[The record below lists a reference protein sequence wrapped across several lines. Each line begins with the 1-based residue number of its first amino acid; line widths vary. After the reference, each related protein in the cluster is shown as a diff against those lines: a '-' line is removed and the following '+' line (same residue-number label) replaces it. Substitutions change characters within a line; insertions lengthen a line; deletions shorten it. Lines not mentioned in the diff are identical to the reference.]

1 MDVFIICPDH
11 RESAGF
17 ARRIRPLALLPV
29 LGRSLLDLWL
39 EHLAAAG
46 VKHATIL
53 AADRPHEIRH
63 AVDQGGKW
71 GLSVTVLSVKREP
84 SIEETRQ
91 RFTGKD
97 SAGRVPNII
106 TLDTLPDMPHKQLW
120 ESSAALHD
128 ILHHRLL
135 VTPAESHLTMREVA
149 PKVHVS
155 TRARVSA
162 TAKIEGPVWIGPQ
175 VIIGDNAQIL
185 AGSVIEEAAYI
196 DRGAIVGDSW
206 VGPNTYVGALT
217 SVQNSF
223 AWGGGIENWRHGSF
237 LEITDDFLLTNLTH
251 KPFGGVRSN
260 WMVRIA
266 GLVLMLLTSPLALLC
281 ALWSLLVKWQAV
293 FENHQ
298 VVLPPPARQDRYSPS
313 TRIYSLT
320 SGPGLFSR
328 WPELWSVWKGDMH
341 LVGNRP
347 LSPARASVLT
357 NEFERMWFDA
367 PAGVFSYADIMEDGM
382 PHDND
387 TAHSACYAIH
397 RCLRLNLRILLH
409 CLPRF
414 AIPVLRKEHEI
425 TPNNHTQTCA
435 QP

>member
-1 MDVFIICPDH
+1 MDAFIICPDH
-11 RESAGF
+11 RQCAGF

-29 LGRSLLDLWL
+29 LDLWL

-63 AVDQGGKW
+63 AVDQGGRW

-106 TLDTLPDMPHKQLW
+106 TLDTLPDMPHKPLW
-120 ESSAALHD
+120 ESSSALHE
-128 ILHHRLL
+128 ILLNSLL
-135 VTPAESHLTMREVA
+135 MTPAESHLTMREVA
-149 PKVHVS
+149 SKVHVS
-155 TRARVSA
+155 TRARVSP
-162 TAKIEGPVWIGPQ
+162 TAKIDGPEWIGPQ

-185 AGSVIEEAAYI
+185 AGTIIEEAAYI
-196 DRGAIVGDSW
+196 DRNAVVSESW

-217 SVQNSF
+217 TVQNSF
-223 AWGGGIENWRHGSF
+223 AWGGGIENWRKGSF

-251 KPFGGVRSN
+251 TPFGGVRSS
-260 WMVRIA
+260 WPVRIS
-266 GLVLMLLTSPLALLC
+266 GLLLMLLTTPLAVLC
-281 ALWSLLVKWQAV
+281 AFWSIVIKWRGV
-293 FENHQ
+293 FDSRQ
-298 VVLPPPARQDRYSPS
+298 VMLPPPTRQDRYSPS
-313 TRIYSLT
+313 TRLYSLS
-320 SGPGLFSR
+320 SGPGFFSR

-347 LSPARASVLT
+347 LPPARAALLT

-367 PAGVFSYADIMEDGM
+367 PAGVFSYADIMNDGM
-382 PHDND
+382 DSDND

-397 RCLRLNLRILLH
+397 RCMRLNLRILLH

-414 AIPVLRKEHEI
+414 IFPLTRKEHEI
-425 TPNNHTQTCA
+425 PSNSQTQTCS
-435 QP
+435 

>member
-1 MDVFIICPDH
+1 MDAFIICPDH
-11 RESAGF
+11 RECAGF

-29 LGRSLLDLWL
+29 LGRTLLDLWL

-46 VKHATIL
+46 VKNVTIL

-63 AVDQGGKW
+63 AVDQGGRW

-84 SIEETRQ
+84 SIDETRQ

-106 TLDTLPDMPHKQLW
+106 TLDTLPDMPHKPLW
-120 ESSAALHD
+120 ESSAALFD
-128 ILHHRLL
+128 ILHNSLL

-175 VIIGDNAQIL
+175 VIISDDAQIL
-185 AGSVIEEAAYI
+185 AGSIIEEAAYI
-196 DRGAIVGDSW
+196 DRGAIVSESW
-206 VGPNTYVGALT
+206 VGSNTYVGALT
-217 SVQNSF
+217 NVKSSF
-223 AWGGGIENWRHGSF
+223 AWGGGIENWRQGSF

-251 KPFGGVRSN
+251 KPFGGVRSS
-260 WMVRIA
+260 WLVRIA
-266 GLVLMLLTSPLALLC
+266 GLLLMLLTSPLALLC
-281 ALWSLLVKWQAV
+281 ALWSVIVKWRGV
-293 FENHQ
+293 FESRQ
-298 VVLPPPARQDRYSPS
+298 VVMPPPSRQDRYSPS
-313 TRIYSLT
+313 TRLYSLT
-320 SGPGLFSR
+320 TGPGLFTR
-328 WPELWSVWKGDMH
+328 WPELWAVWKGDMH

-347 LSPARASVLT
+347 VSPARAALLT

-367 PAGVFSYADIMEDGM
+367 PAGVFSYADIMDDGM
-382 PHDND
+382 QNDND

-397 RCLRLNLRILLH
+397 RCLRLNLRILMH

-414 AIPVLRKEHEI
+414 VLPLHRKEHELSS
-425 TPNNHTQTCA
+425 NSQTQTCA
-435 QP
+435 

>member
-1 MDVFIICPDH
+1 MDAFIICPDH
-11 RESAGF
+11 RQCAGF

-63 AVDQGGKW
+63 AVDQGGRW

-106 TLDTLPDMPHKQLW
+106 TLDTLPDMPHKPLW
-120 ESSAALHD
+120 ESSSALHE
-128 ILHHRLL
+128 ILLNSLL

-149 PKVHVS
+149 SKVHVS
-155 TRARVSA
+155 TRARVSP

-185 AGSVIEEAAYI
+185 AGTIIEEAAYI
-196 DRGAIVGDSW
+196 DRNAVVSESW

-217 SVQNSF
+217 TVQNSF
-223 AWGGGIENWRHGSF
+223 AWGGGIENWRKGSF

-251 KPFGGVRSN
+251 TPFGGVRSS
-260 WMVRIA
+260 WPVRIS
-266 GLVLMLLTSPLALLC
+266 GLLLMLLTTPLAVLC
-281 ALWSLLVKWQAV
+281 AFWSIVIKWRGV
-293 FENHQ
+293 FDSRQ
-298 VVLPPPARQDRYSPS
+298 VMLPPPTRQDRYSPS
-313 TRIYSLT
+313 TRLYSLS
-320 SGPGLFSR
+320 SGPGFFSR

-347 LSPARASVLT
+347 LPPARAALLT

-367 PAGVFSYADIMEDGM
+367 PAGVFSYADIMNDGM
-382 PHDND
+382 DSDND

-397 RCLRLNLRILLH
+397 RCMRLNLRILLH

-414 AIPVLRKEHEI
+414 IFPLTRKEHEI
-425 TPNNHTQTCA
+425 PSNSQTQTCS
-435 QP
+435 

>member
-1 MDVFIICPDH
+1 MDAFIICPDH
-11 RESAGF
+11 RQCAGF

-63 AVDQGGKW
+63 AVDQGGRW

-106 TLDTLPDMPHKQLW
+106 TLDTLPDMPHKPLW
-120 ESSAALHD
+120 ESSSALHE
-128 ILHHRLL
+128 ILLNSLL

-149 PKVHVS
+149 SKVHVS
-155 TRARVSA
+155 TRARVSP

-185 AGSVIEEAAYI
+185 AGTIIEEAAYI
-196 DRGAIVGDSW
+196 DRNAVVSESW

-217 SVQNSF
+217 TVQNSF
-223 AWGGGIENWRHGSF
+223 AWGGGIENWRKGSF

-251 KPFGGVRSN
+251 TPLGGVRSS
-260 WMVRIA
+260 WPVRIS
-266 GLVLMLLTSPLALLC
+266 GLLLMLLTTPLAVLC
-281 ALWSLLVKWQAV
+281 AFWSIVIKWRGV
-293 FENHQ
+293 FDSRQ
-298 VVLPPPARQDRYSPS
+298 VMLPPPTRQDRYSPS
-313 TRIYSLT
+313 TRLYSLS
-320 SGPGLFSR
+320 SGPGFFSR

-347 LSPARASVLT
+347 LPPARAALLT

-367 PAGVFSYADIMEDGM
+367 PAGVFSYADIMNDGM
-382 PHDND
+382 DSDND

-397 RCLRLNLRILLH
+397 RCMRLNLRILLH

-414 AIPVLRKEHEI
+414 IFPLTRKEHEI
-425 TPNNHTQTCA
+425 PSNSQTQTCS
-435 QP
+435 